1 MAAVYV
7 DRDAV
12 RIELRWWERI
22 FAAQRRRLVIPLSG
36 ILDARRVDRPTSCSA
51 TPGGRAGLLVTG
63 VAKIGRWGIGTRTAL
78 FVSVRRSVPALRLA
92 LDKAT
97 AEELGYDVILVSTPQ
112 VDQLVD
118 ALASVP

>member
-22 FAAQRRRLVIPLSG
+22 FAAQRKRLVIPLSG
-36 ILDARRVDRPTSCSA
+36 ILDARHVDRPTRHSA
-51 TPGGRAGLLVTG
+51 TPGARSGLVVTG
-63 VAKIGRWGIGTRTAL
+63 VVKIGRWGIGTRTAL
-78 FVSVRRSVPALRLA
+78 FVSVRRSVPALRLTV
-92 LDKAT
+92 DKPT
-97 AEELGYDVILVSTPQ
+97 AEQLGYDAILVSTPQ